1 MPNVFKGFLRG
12 MEASDY
18 VFKPASELKVGDT
31 PEPEPDFTPAAPTAR
46 RSAPRSAPPAQET
59 GEAGTARQD
68 AAVTPKDAPVEK
80 AEEPEEKKPDPAEEL
95 LAYAKVQAEAILAD
109 ARGEAEHYKE
119 TARAEFE
126 AELEEAK
133 KAARDEGY
141 SRGYAEGMAQAM
153 QEGKEECER
162 MALEQIKGIET
173 FLEQAARARDDMLDH
188 AREELKDLA
197 VAVAEKVI
205 HVSLKN
211 SSDIIL
217 RMVDAA
223 TDTHKRCEW
232 AHIYVSDRDIGGKA
246 YTVPELT
253 AALSHIAD
261 RVRVIPM
268 PEEESGTCIVELP
281 DVIYDASVS
290 TQLENIREVLDGVVL
305 END

>member
-1 MPNVFKGFLRG
+1 MPKIFKSFLG
-12 MEASDY
+12 GEANEY
-18 VFKPASELKVGDT
+18 VFKPADEWKVEDEKPKAEPPPQAPQSEKPDEAPGDAQAKPEEPPAPEPT
-31 PEPEPDFTPAAPTAR
+31 PEPTPETDPIYFAR
-46 RSAPRSAPPAQET
+46 I
-59 GEAGTARQD
+59 
-68 AAVTPKDAPVEK
+68 
-80 AEEPEEKKPDPAEEL
+80 
-95 LAYAKVQAEAILAD
+95 QANAILED
-109 ARGEAEHYKE
+109 AKEEAARYKE

-133 KAARDEGY
+133 KDARDEGY

-153 QEGKEECER
+153 QEGKEERER
-162 MALEQIKGIET
+162 LAVEQIKGVET
-173 FLEQAARARDDMLDH
+173 FMELAARARDQMLDD
-188 AREELKDLA
+188 AREELKD
-197 VAVAEKVI
+197 VAIAIAEKVI

-232 AHIYVSDRDIGGKA
+232 AHIYVADCDVGGKA

-268 PEEESGTCIVELP
+268 PDEESGTCIVELP

-290 TQLENIREVLDGVVL
+290 TQLDNIKEVLGGVVL

>member
-1 MPNVFKGFLRG
+1 MPKVFKSIFGG
-12 MEASDY
+12 GASDY
-18 VFKPASELKVGDT
+18 IFRPAAELKVDDDK
-31 PEPEPDFTPAAPTAR
+31 PAPAEPPPAAPREPDEFDLKPLSELEEDESEGGETEEAAAPEPTPDADPIRYARIQADAILEDAR
-46 RSAPRSAPPAQET
+46 R
-59 GEAGTARQD
+59 
-68 AAVTPKDAPVEK
+68 
-80 AEEPEEKKPDPAEEL
+80 
-95 LAYAKVQAEAILAD
+95 
-109 ARGEAEHYKE
+109 EAESYQEK
-119 TARAEFE
+119 ARAEFE

-133 KAARDEGY
+133 RAARDEGY

-162 MALEQIKGIET
+162 LSMEQIKSIEM
-173 FLEQAARARDDMLDH
+173 FMEQAARARDRMLDN

-197 VAVAEKVI
+197 IAIAEKVI

-232 AHIYVSDRDIGGKA
+232 AHIYVSDCDVGGKA
-246 YTVPELT
+246 YSVPELT
-253 AALSHIAD
+253 AALSHIAE

-290 TQLENIREVLDGVVL
+290 TQLDNIKEVLGGVVL

>member
-1 MPNVFKGFLRG
+1 MPNVFKGFLSG
-12 MEASDY
+12 EASNY
-18 VFKPASELKVGDT
+18 VFKPAAELKVDGKAPARERPAPQ
-31 PEPEPDFTPAAPTAR
+31 PEPEP
-46 RSAPRSAPPAQET
+46 
-59 GEAGTARQD
+59 
-68 AAVTPKDAPVEK
+68 VES
-80 AEEPEEKKPDPAEEL
+80 EEL
-95 LAYAKVQAEAILAD
+95 SEDVAEQEEQEREPTPETDPLGFARVQANAILAD
-109 ARGEAEHYKE
+109 ARAEAERYKE

-126 AELEEAK
+126 EELEAAK
-133 KAARDEGY
+133 RAARDEGY
-141 SRGYAEGMAQAM
+141 SRGYAEGMAQSM
-153 QEGKEECER
+153 QEGREERER
-162 MALEQIKGIET
+162 MALEQIKGIEA
-173 FLEQAARARDDMLDH
+173 FLEAAARARDNMLDN

-232 AHIYVSDRDIGGKA
+232 AHIYVSDCDVGGKA

-268 PEEESGTCIVELP
+268 PDEESGTCIVELP
-281 DVIYDASVS
+281 DVILDASVS
-290 TQLENIREVLDGVVL
+290 TQLGNMKEVLDGVVL
-305 END
+305 EDD

>member
-1 MPNVFKGFLRG
+1 MPRIFKSFQNGG
-12 MEASDY
+12 EASDY
-18 VFKPASELKVGDT
+18 VFKPAMELKV
-31 PEPEPDFTPAAPTAR
+31 EAKK
-46 RSAPRSAPPAQET
+46 PREAPPPE
-59 GEAGTARQD
+59 
-68 AAVTPKDAPVEK
+68 
-80 AEEPEEKKPDPAEEL
+80 EEPEEIAPAPAVEAEDAPPPEPTPETDPL
-95 LAYAKVQAEAILAD
+95 GYAKIQAEAILED
-109 ARGEAEHYKE
+109 ARREAQEYKDQL
-119 TARAEFE
+119 RAEFAEQVE
-126 AELEEAK
+126 AAK
-133 KAARDEGY
+133 KDAKDEGY

-162 MALEQIKGIET
+162 MALEQIKGIEG
-173 FLEQAARARDDMLDH
+173 FLEAAARARDKVLDDS
-188 AREELKDLA
+188 REELKDLA
-197 VAVAEKVI
+197 VAIAEKII

-232 AHIYVSDRDIGGKA
+232 AHVYVSDCDVGGKA

-268 PEEESGTCIVELP
+268 PDEESGTCIVELP

-290 TQLENIREVLDGVVL
+290 TQLENIKEVLDGVVL
-305 END
+305 EDN